1 MKYYCENC
9 GKEIIKGDDGY
20 IHLILWPLYKKACYP
35 ADLDDNSSSGVA
47 KFDVERFRE
56 EQLNKILSYGK

>member
-1 MKYYCENC
+1 MRVYCENC
-9 GKEIIKGDDGY
+9 GEEIVIGAENNYFYHVIHNTNYVYLYCKNTIDD
-20 IHLILWPLYKKACYP
+20 
-35 ADLDDNSSSGVA
+35 VA